1 VCGCCKMVWDHRWPL
16 RPVKNL
22 NPPSALGVMNLDLKS
37 FTMFLHIAV
46 EWWNFNI
53 SVLKNDYYFWRFHVE
68 SILFY
73 QCVAGDIGQCCWYGT
88 WGFPNLNVWLRNN
101 ISQENI
107 EKSNRPVKCSFST
120 LTFLGIQ
127 SHTDFCCC
135 AWVSFWTIS
144 IVRWRINCA
153 LCVGMELEDNLSDWR
168 VCQKANKKL
177 TSFFSRDLHD
187 SNRKTWSLDYCSI
200 QSETRCWHLA
210 PLDRYCLRD
219 ALLAPTSILS
229 ERRVVGTGIS
239 VFGECSYPQD
249 KNEKS
254 QYDTYK
260 GPFWEKK
267 RSICQIAHIVRVFL
281 KSPYL
286 DIML

>member
-1 VCGCCKMVWDHRWPL
+1 MCGCCKMVWDHRWPL

-22 NPPSALGVMNLDLKS
+22 NPPSALGVLNLDLKS

-177 TSFFSRDLHD
+177 TSFSLAICMIPTGRRGPSTTVVFNLR
-187 SNRKTWSLDYCSI
+187 RVVGTWHPSTGIL
-200 QSETRCWHLA
+200 SETRCWHRLVF
-210 PLDRYCLRD
+210 YLRD
-219 ALLAPTSILS
+219 ALLAPAFLFLASFHILRTKMRKAS
-229 ERRVVGTGIS
+229 TIRTK
-239 VFGECSYPQD
+239 VFFGK
-249 KNEKS
+249 KNAQYVKS
-254 QYDTYK
+254 LTLW
-260 GPFWEKK
+260 GF
-267 RSICQIAHIVRVFL
+267 FL

>member
-1 VCGCCKMVWDHRWPL
+1 MQFLNAHVFGDTKSHR
-16 RPVKNL
+16 
-22 NPPSALGVMNLDLKS
+22 
-37 FTMFLHIAV
+37 F
-46 EWWNFNI
+46 
-53 SVLKNDYYFWRFHVE
+53 
-68 SILFY
+68 
-73 QCVAGDIGQCCWYGT
+73 
-88 WGFPNLNVWLRNN
+88 
-101 ISQENI
+101 
-107 EKSNRPVKCSFST
+107 
-120 LTFLGIQ
+120 
-127 SHTDFCCC
+127 FCCS